1 MFFGSRVEAVTMI
14 EVGVGVGVEI
24 AKAGRI
30 PLFLQVA
37 FEMRGLAVLFAL

>member
-1 MFFGSRVEAVTMI
+1 MFFGSGVEAVTMI
-14 EVGVGVGVEI
+14 EVGVEM

-37 FEMRGLAVLFAL
+37 FEMRGLAVLFGF

>member
-14 EVGVGVGVEI
+14 GVRVGAGAEKG
-24 AKAGRI
+24 KAGRI

-37 FEMRGLAVLFAL
+37 FEMRGLAVLFVL